1 MRTPLIVLESPLPMR
16 APRLF
21 VEHTL
26 EAGAEIP
33 LGGDRSR
40 YLLTVMRGK
49 PGDPVHL
56 FNGRDGEWH
65 ATIARKDRR
74 QCLLTVAKSL
84 RAQTAPPDIH
94 FYFAPLKKARL
105 DYLAQKATELGASRI
120 QPVMTRH
127 TVAQRVNLERLRA
140 NVVEAAEQCGAL
152 WLPEVGDPLALNTLL
167 EGWDTQ
173 RTLIFCDEAEEAH
186 PPLSTLTALQS
197 GPLAVLVGPE
207 GGFAKQEREKL
218 REQAFVTSLSLGPR
232 ILRAD
237 TAGLAALTLAQAVLG
252 DWS

>member
-1 MRTPLIVLESPLPMR
+1 MSV
-16 APRLF
+16 PRLF
-21 VEHTL
+21 VNDAL
-26 EAGAEIP
+26 EAGAEIV
-33 LGGDRSR
+33 LDAEQSH

-74 QCLLTVAKSL
+74 QCALTVAKSL
-84 RAQTAPPDIH
+84 REQSQPPDIH

-105 DYLAQKATELGASRI
+105 DYLVQKATELGASHI
-120 QPVMTRH
+120 QPVMTQH
-127 TVAQRVNLERLRA
+127 TVAQRVNLERLSA
-140 NVVEAAEQCGAL
+140 NVTEAAEQCGAL
-152 WLPEVGDPLALNTLL
+152 WLPEVAEPVSLDALLK
-167 EGWDTQ
+167 GWDPQ
-173 RTLIFCDEAEEAH
+173 RPLIFCDEAEKAQ
-186 PPLSTLTALQS
+186 PPLSLLKLLQS

-207 GGFAKQEREKL
+207 GGFAKHERDRL
-218 REQAFVTSLSLGPR
+218 RKQPFVTPLSLGPR

-237 TAGLAALTLAQAVLG
+237 TAGLAALTLVQAVLG